1 MKKYCVLYPLNF
13 IEYVMLLNLFTYF
26 NSNNRKNLIIYTQ
39 KNINDEDNIF
49 NENNL
54 RLYKDFKPYITSNVN
69 LKEFEKVNIFNL
81 FLNTIVFNNVSY
93 TFNNIFSKLF
103 VTKFMITKQFIKKKS
118 KNRGV
123 LLINLSNESI
133 KNIFYYII
141 SIQALYKIEYVRENK
156 TFDETS
162 KIKLDNN
169 DYSIFIHSDC
179 KENENENT
187 IYSKQFIHQLC
198 IAFPRLK
205 KNFINS
211 NEVLN
216 ELIKTNTKDMA
227 KFILFNLCYY
237 NIIYTKEDLGL
248 VISNYNNNNSNIIY
262 PEKILNDNL
271 IQMLKIKLGTIN
283 YKTVSTFEDIENKRL
298 VNI

>member
-198 IAFPRLK
+198 MLSRVLK
-205 KNFINS
+205 K
-211 NEVLN
+211 L
-216 ELIKTNTKDMA
+216 
-227 KFILFNLCYY
+227 Y
-237 NIIYTKEDLGL
+237 
-248 VISNYNNNNSNIIY
+248 
-262 PEKILNDNL
+262 
-271 IQMLKIKLGTIN
+271 
-283 YKTVSTFEDIENKRL
+283 
-298 VNI
+298 